1 MTMGSFLLCDDGV
14 ILGLDPGIC
23 IRRIMAKSFF
33 KKMIV
38 AVNGHRSSVHS
49 SMYAI
54 MMARTYNISIKFI
67 YVVDTATVKYL
78 SMNKFLVSDER
89 YDFEERLRE
98 DGERYLA
105 YAQMLASSKGVQC
118 ETELR
123 SGGVFTEI
131 LRAADEYEADL
142 IILGGTETDAERHH
156 VKRSVL
162 STDQNEVLAHSKCPV
177 LIIQKP
183 DIEKI
188 FKIF

>member
-1 MTMGSFLLCDDGV
+1 
-14 ILGLDPGIC
+14 
-23 IRRIMAKSFF
+23 MAKNFF

-49 SMYAI
+49 AMYAI
-54 MMARTYNISIKFI
+54 MMARSYNISIKFI

-89 YDFEERLRE
+89 YDYEDRLKE

-105 YAQMLASSKGVQC
+105 YAQMLAGSKGIKC

-142 IILGGTETDAERHH
+142 IILGGNEKDENQHNL
-156 VKRSVL
+156 KRNVL

-177 LIIQKP
+177 MIIQKP

>member
-1 MTMGSFLLCDDGV
+1 
-14 ILGLDPGIC
+14 
-23 IRRIMAKSFF
+23 MAKSFF

-38 AVNGHRSSVHS
+38 AVNGHRSSIHS
-49 SMYAI
+49 AMYAI
-54 MMARTYNISIKFI
+54 MMARTYNISLKFV

-89 YDFEERLRE
+89 YDYEERLKE

-105 YAQMLASSKGVQC
+105 YAQMLAGSKGVKC

-123 SGGVFTEI
+123 NGGVFTEI
-131 LRAADEYEADL
+131 IRAADEYEADL
-142 IILGGTETDAERHH
+142 IILGGNETDESRHQ
-156 VKRSVL
+156 VKRNVL
-162 STDQNEVLAHSKCPV
+162 STDQSEVLAHSKCPV
-177 LIIQKP
+177 MIIQKP

>member
-1 MTMGSFLLCDDGV
+1 MS
-14 ILGLDPGIC
+14 
-23 IRRIMAKSFF
+23 KSFF

-38 AVNGHRSSVHS
+38 AVNGHRSSIHS
-49 SMYAI
+49 AMYAI
-54 MMARTYNISIKFI
+54 MMARTYNISLKFI

-89 YDFEERLRE
+89 YDYEERLAE

-105 YAQMLASSKGVQC
+105 YAQMLAGSKGVKC

-123 SGGVFTEI
+123 NGGVFTEI

-142 IILGGTETDAERHH
+142 IILGGNEKDERHQ
-156 VKRSVL
+156 VKRNVL
-162 STDQNEVLAHSKCPV
+162 STDQSEVLAHSKVPV
-177 LIIQKP
+177 MIIQKP

>member
-1 MTMGSFLLCDDGV
+1 
-14 ILGLDPGIC
+14 
-23 IRRIMAKSFF
+23 MAKNFY
-33 KKMIV
+33 KKMLV
-38 AVNGHRSSVHS
+38 AVNGHRSSIHS
-49 SMYAI
+49 AMYAI
-54 MMARTYNISIKFI
+54 MMARSYNIALKFI

-89 YDFEERLRE
+89 YDYEERLKE

-105 YAQMLASSKGVQC
+105 YAQMLAGSKGVKC

-142 IILGGTETDAERHH
+142 IILGGNESDGSKHE
-156 VKRSVL
+156 VKRNVL
-162 STDQNEVLAHSKCPV
+162 SSDQNEVLAHSKVPV
-177 LIIQKP
+177 MIIQKP

>member
-1 MTMGSFLLCDDGV
+1 
-14 ILGLDPGIC
+14 
-23 IRRIMAKSFF
+23 MAKSFF

-54 MMARTYNISIKFI
+54 MMARSYNIEIKFV

-89 YDFEERLRE
+89 YDYEERLKE

-105 YAQMLASSKGVQC
+105 YAQMLAGSKGVKC

-123 SGGVFTEI
+123 SGGVFTEL

-142 IILGGTETDAERHH
+142 IILGGNETDAEKHH
-156 VKRSVL
+156 VKRNVL

-177 LIIQKP
+177 MIIQKP

>member
-1 MTMGSFLLCDDGV
+1 MG
-14 ILGLDPGIC
+14 
-23 IRRIMAKSFF
+23 KSFF

-89 YDFEERLRE
+89 YDYEERLKE

-105 YAQMLASSKGVQC
+105 YAQMLAGSKGLKC

-142 IILGGTETDAERHH
+142 IILGGNEKDENQHNL
-156 VKRSVL
+156 KRNVL
-162 STDQNEVLAHSKCPV
+162 STDQNEVLAHSKVPV
-177 LIIQKP
+177 MIIQKP

>member
-1 MTMGSFLLCDDGV
+1 MG
-14 ILGLDPGIC
+14 
-23 IRRIMAKSFF
+23 KSFF

-38 AVNGHRSSVHS
+38 AVNGHRSSIHS
-49 SMYAI
+49 AMYAI
-54 MMARTYNISIKFI
+54 MMARSYNIEIKFI

-89 YDFEERLRE
+89 YDYEARLKE

-105 YAQMLASSKGVQC
+105 YAQMLAGSKGVKC

-142 IILGGTETDAERHH
+142 IILGGNESDAEKHH
-156 VKRSVL
+156 VKRNVL
-162 STDQNEVLAHSKCPV
+162 SSDQNEVLVHSKCPV
-177 LIIQKP
+177 MIIQKP

>member
-1 MTMGSFLLCDDGV
+1 
-14 ILGLDPGIC
+14 
-23 IRRIMAKSFF
+23 MAKSFF

-38 AVNGHRSSVHS
+38 AVNGHSSSIHS
-49 SMYAI
+49 AMYAI
-54 MMARTYNISIKFI
+54 MMARSYNIEIKFI

-89 YDFEERLRE
+89 YDYEERLKE

-105 YAQMLASSKGVQC
+105 YAQMLAGSKGLKCQ
-118 ETELR
+118 TELR

-142 IILGGTETDAERHH
+142 IILGGNESDAEKHH
-156 VKRSVL
+156 VKRNVL
-162 STDQNEVLAHSKCPV
+162 SSDHNEVLTHSKCPV
-177 LIIQKP
+177 MIIQKP

>member
-1 MTMGSFLLCDDGV
+1 MG
-14 ILGLDPGIC
+14 
-23 IRRIMAKSFF
+23 KSFF

-89 YDFEERLRE
+89 FDYEERLKE

-105 YAQMLASSKGVQC
+105 YAQMLAGSKGIKC

-142 IILGGTETDAERHH
+142 IILGGNEKDENNHNL
-156 VKRSVL
+156 KRNVL
-162 STDQNEVLAHSKCPV
+162 STDQNEVLAHSKVPV
-177 LIIQKP
+177 MIIQKP

>member
-1 MTMGSFLLCDDGV
+1 
-14 ILGLDPGIC
+14 
-23 IRRIMAKSFF
+23 
-33 KKMIV
+33 MIV

-54 MMARTYNISIKFI
+54 MMARSYNISIKFV

-89 YDFEERLRE
+89 YDYEERLKE

-105 YAQMLASSKGVQC
+105 YAQMLAGSKGIKC

-142 IILGGTETDAERHH
+142 IILGGNEKEENQHNF
-156 VKRSVL
+156 KKNVL
-162 STDQNEVLAHSKCPV
+162 SVDQSEVLAHSKVPV
-177 LIIQKP
+177 MIIQKP

>member
-1 MTMGSFLLCDDGV
+1 MSKT
-14 ILGLDPGIC
+14 
-23 IRRIMAKSFF
+23 FF

-49 SMYAI
+49 AMYAI
-54 MMARTYNISIKFI
+54 MMARSYNIEVKFV

-78 SMNKFLVSDER
+78 SMNKFLVADER
-89 YDFEERLRE
+89 YDYEERLKE

-105 YAQMLASSKGVQC
+105 YAQMLAGSKGVTC

-123 SGGVFTEI
+123 NGGVFTEI

-142 IILGGTETDAERHH
+142 IILGGNEKDENQHSL
-156 VKRSVL
+156 KRNVL
-162 STDQNEVLAHSKCPV
+162 STDQSEVLAHSKCPV
-177 LIIQKP
+177 MIIQKP

>member
-1 MTMGSFLLCDDGV
+1 MS
-14 ILGLDPGIC
+14 
-23 IRRIMAKSFF
+23 KSFF

-38 AVNGHRSSVHS
+38 AVNGHRSSIHS
-49 SMYAI
+49 AMYAI
-54 MMARTYNISIKFI
+54 MMARSYNIEIKFI

-89 YDFEERLRE
+89 YDYEARLKE

-105 YAQMLASSKGVQC
+105 YAQMLAGSKGVKC

-142 IILGGTETDAERHH
+142 IILGGNESDAEKHH
-156 VKRSVL
+156 VKRNVL
-162 STDQNEVLAHSKCPV
+162 SSDQNEVLVHSKCPV
-177 LIIQKP
+177 MIIQKP

>member
-1 MTMGSFLLCDDGV
+1 
-14 ILGLDPGIC
+14 
-23 IRRIMAKSFF
+23 
-33 KKMIV
+33 MIV

-49 SMYAI
+49 AMYAI
-54 MMARTYNISIKFI
+54 MMARSYNIEIKFV

-89 YDFEERLRE
+89 YDYEARLKE

-105 YAQMLASSKGVQC
+105 YAQMLAGSKGVKCQ
-118 ETELR
+118 TELR

-142 IILGGTETDAERHH
+142 IILGGNEADAEKHR
-156 VKRSVL
+156 VKRNVL
-162 STDQNEVLAHSKCPV
+162 SSDQNEVLVHSKCPV

>member
-1 MTMGSFLLCDDGV
+1 
-14 ILGLDPGIC
+14 
-23 IRRIMAKSFF
+23 
-33 KKMIV
+33 MIV
-38 AVNGHRSSVHS
+38 AVNGHRSSIHS
-49 SMYAI
+49 AMYAI
-54 MMARTYNISIKFI
+54 MMARTYNISLKFV

-89 YDFEERLRE
+89 YDYEERLAE

-105 YAQMLASSKGVQC
+105 YAQMLAGSKGVKC

-123 SGGVFTEI
+123 NGGVFTEI

-142 IILGGTETDAERHH
+142 IILGGNEKDERHQ
-156 VKRSVL
+156 VKRNVL
-162 STDQNEVLAHSKCPV
+162 STDQSEVLAHSKVPV
-177 LIIQKP
+177 MIIQKP

>member
-1 MTMGSFLLCDDGV
+1 
-14 ILGLDPGIC
+14 
-23 IRRIMAKSFF
+23 MAKSFF

-49 SMYAI
+49 AMYAI
-54 MMARTYNISIKFI
+54 MMARSYNIELKFV

-78 SMNKFLVSDER
+78 SMNKFLVADER
-89 YDFEERLRE
+89 YDYEDRLKE

-105 YAQMLASSKGVQC
+105 YAQMLAGSKGVKC

-131 LRAADEYEADL
+131 LRAADEFEADV
-142 IILGGTETDAERHH
+142 IILGGNEKEENSH
-156 VKRSVL
+156 VGKRSVL
-162 STDQNEVLAHSKCPV
+162 STDQSEILAHSKCPV
-177 LIIQKP
+177 MIIQKP

>member
-1 MTMGSFLLCDDGV
+1 
-14 ILGLDPGIC
+14 
-23 IRRIMAKSFF
+23 MAKNFF

-49 SMYAI
+49 AMYAI
-54 MMARTYNISIKFI
+54 MMARSYNIEIKFV
-67 YVVDTATVKYL
+67 YVVDTATVKFL
-78 SMNKFLVSDER
+78 SMNKFLVADER
-89 YDFEERLRE
+89 YDYEERLAE

-105 YAQMLASSKGVQC
+105 YAQMLAGSKGVKC

-123 SGGVFTEI
+123 NGGVFTEI

-142 IILGGTETDAERHH
+142 ISLGGTEKDERHQ
-156 VKRSVL
+156 VKRNVL
-162 STDQNEVLAHSKCPV
+162 SNDQSEVLAHSKCPV
-177 LIIQKP
+177 MIIQKP

>member
-1 MTMGSFLLCDDGV
+1 
-14 ILGLDPGIC
+14 
-23 IRRIMAKSFF
+23 
-33 KKMIV
+33 MIV
-38 AVNGHRSSVHS
+38 AVNGHRSSIHS
-49 SMYAI
+49 AMYAI
-54 MMARTYNISIKFI
+54 MMARSYNISIKFI

-78 SMNKFLVSDER
+78 SMNKFLVADER
-89 YDFEERLRE
+89 FDYEERLKE

-105 YAQMLASSKGVQC
+105 YAQMLAGSKGIKC

-123 SGGVFTEI
+123 NGAVFTEI

-142 IILGGTETDAERHH
+142 IILGGYDKDEKQQGL
-156 VKRSVL
+156 KRNVF

-177 LIIQKP
+177 LVVQKP

>member
-1 MTMGSFLLCDDGV
+1 
-14 ILGLDPGIC
+14 
-23 IRRIMAKSFF
+23 MAKSFF

-49 SMYAI
+49 AMYAI
-54 MMARTYNISIKFI
+54 MMARSYNIEIKFI

-89 YDFEERLRE
+89 YDYEARLKE
-98 DGERYLA
+98 DGERYLS
-105 YAQMLASSKGVQC
+105 YAQMLAGSKGVKC

-131 LRAADEYEADL
+131 LRAADEFEADV
-142 IILGGTETDAERHH
+142 IIHGGNEKDETSHNY
-156 VKRSVL
+156 KRNVF

-177 LIIQKP
+177 MIIQKP
-183 DIEKI
+183 DIEKL

>member
-1 MTMGSFLLCDDGV
+1 MG
-14 ILGLDPGIC
+14 
-23 IRRIMAKSFF
+23 KSFF

-49 SMYAI
+49 AMYAI
-54 MMARTYNISIKFI
+54 MMARSYNIEIKFI

-89 YDFEERLRE
+89 YDYEERLKE

-105 YAQMLASSKGVQC
+105 YAQMLAGSKGVKC

-131 LRAADEYEADL
+131 LRAADEFEADV
-142 IILGGTETDAERHH
+142 IILGGNEKDENHH
-156 VKRSVL
+156 NLKKNVL
-162 STDQNEVLAHSKCPV
+162 STDQSEVLAHSKCPV
-177 LIIQKP
+177 MIIQKP

>member
-1 MTMGSFLLCDDGV
+1 MS
-14 ILGLDPGIC
+14 
-23 IRRIMAKSFF
+23 KSFF

-38 AVNGHRSSVHS
+38 AVNGHRSSIHS
-49 SMYAI
+49 AMYAI
-54 MMARTYNISIKFI
+54 MMARTYNISLKFV

-89 YDFEERLRE
+89 YDYEERLAE

-105 YAQMLASSKGVQC
+105 YAQMLAGSKGVKC

-123 SGGVFTEI
+123 NGGVFTEI

-142 IILGGTETDAERHH
+142 IILGGNEKDERHQ
-156 VKRSVL
+156 VKRNVL
-162 STDQNEVLAHSKCPV
+162 STDQSEVLAHSKVPV
-177 LIIQKP
+177 MIIQKP

>member
-1 MTMGSFLLCDDGV
+1 
-14 ILGLDPGIC
+14 
-23 IRRIMAKSFF
+23 MAKSFF

-38 AVNGHRSSVHS
+38 AVNGHRSSIHS
-49 SMYAI
+49 AMYAI
-54 MMARTYNISIKFI
+54 MMARTYNISLKFV

-89 YDFEERLRE
+89 YDYEERLAE

-105 YAQMLASSKGVQC
+105 YAQMLAGSKGVKC

-123 SGGVFTEI
+123 NGGVFTEI

-142 IILGGTETDAERHH
+142 IILGGNEKDERHQ
-156 VKRSVL
+156 VKRNVL
-162 STDQNEVLAHSKCPV
+162 STDQSEVLAHSKVPV
-177 LIIQKP
+177 MIIQKP

>member
-1 MTMGSFLLCDDGV
+1 
-14 ILGLDPGIC
+14 
-23 IRRIMAKSFF
+23 
-33 KKMIV
+33 MIV

-49 SMYAI
+49 AMYAI
-54 MMARTYNISIKFI
+54 MMARSYNISIKFI

-89 YDFEERLRE
+89 YDYEERLKE

-105 YAQMLASSKGVQC
+105 YAQMLAGSKGVKC

-123 SGGVFTEI
+123 SGGIFTEI

-142 IILGGTETDAERHH
+142 IILGGNESDNDKHS
-156 VKRSVL
+156 VKRNVL

-177 LIIQKP
+177 MIIQKP
-183 DIEKI
+183 DIEKL